1 MKKGAYL
8 KNNIPEEK
16 QKNRASIE
24 KRQQQKA
31 KHARKRKHNNLL
43 LLVLGA
49 ILVLLVVLL
58 LVLQLTQSN
67 NPLKGKWHM
76 DEVTAY
82 EFYDG
87 KNGAM
92 VLPSDEYVFT
102 YSVENDT
109 LSIDFQHEGA
119 KDAQYTFSIEGNT
132 LTLNGGNA
140 TNRGTYVLK
149 KSE

>member
-1 MKKGAYL
+1 MKEGAYL
-8 KNNIPEEK
+8 KKNIQEEK
-16 QKNRASIE
+16 PM
-24 KRQQQKA
+24 
-31 KHARKRKHNNLL
+31 KHQRHKSKYARKGKRNNR
-43 LLVLGA
+43 LLVLLGA
-49 ILVLLVVLL
+49 ILVVL
-58 LVLQLTQSN
+58 LVLMLVLHFTRSN
-67 NPLKGKWHM
+67 SPLKGKWYM

-92 VLPSDEYVFT
+92 VLPTDEYDFT
-102 YSVENDT
+102 YSVEGDT

-132 LTLNGGNA
+132 LNLDGGNA